1 MYCTHCGKKINENKI
16 EEKKSSYN
24 IANESLTNKTEIQYE
39 CPRCGE
45 IIHNHISKEEEK
57 SLERAAH
64 AEIQRGH
71 NSFSRGMG
79 NFCIGVIV
87 LIISL
92 IFWRLSYKANNNF
105 QLSTKCVEFY
115 VFIVLLVIAVVLII
129 LGTTLA
135 LMGIFKQKT
144 YKQILKDIQNETFI
158 Q

>member
-1 MYCTHCGKKINENKI
+1 MITIF
-16 EEKKSSYN
+16 
-24 IANESLTNKTEIQYE
+24 
-39 CPRCGE
+39 
-45 IIHNHISKEEEK
+45 SKEEEK
-57 SLERAAH
+57 SLARAAH

-144 YKQILKDIQNETFI
+144 YKKILKDIQNETFI